1 MHEQRPRRRN
11 EWAEPGAL
19 LHVDT
24 KQLARFDVPGHFAHG
39 DRSDQHKSR
48 GAGYAYAHCVIDD
61 HSRLAYVELH
71 PDQRGETCAA
81 VLTRAAAW
89 MDEMGLGPTQAVMSD
104 NALAY
109 TRSVAF
115 ADAVTAIGARQILIP
130 PRTPRW
136 NGKVE
141 RFIRTLDEEWA
152 HGRIWASSAERARA
166 LGSWMRYYNRQRP
179 HSSLGDRPPIS
190 RVPQERGQ
198 YT

>member
-1 MHEQRPRRRN
+1 
-11 EWAEPGAL
+11 L

-24 KQLARFDVPGHFAHG
+24 KQLARFDRPGHFAHG
-39 DRSDQHKSR
+39 DRSEEHRTR
-48 GAGYAYAHCVIDD
+48 GAGYLYAHCVIDD
-61 HSRLAYVELH
+61 RSRLAYVELH
-71 PDQRGETCAA
+71 PDQQGPTCAA
-81 VLTRAAAW
+81 VLRRAAAW
-89 MDEMGLGPTQAVMSD
+89 MRDEGCGPVQAVMSD

-115 ADAVTAIGARQILIP
+115 ADALAEIGARHILIP

-152 HGRIWASSAERARA
+152 HGRVWPSSHQRDRA
-166 LGSWMRYYNRQRP
+166 LSSWMRYYNRRRP
-179 HSSLGDRPPIS
+179 HSSLADRPPIS